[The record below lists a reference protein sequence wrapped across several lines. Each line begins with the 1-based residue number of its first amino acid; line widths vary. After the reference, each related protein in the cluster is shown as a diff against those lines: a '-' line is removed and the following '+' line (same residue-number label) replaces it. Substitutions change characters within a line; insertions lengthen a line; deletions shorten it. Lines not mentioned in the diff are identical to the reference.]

1 MMKKIIALGLAV
13 AGAVWA
19 LSKSR
24 GEKPKDV
31 WVEATDQV

>member
-1 MMKKIIALGLAV
+1 MKKIIALGLAL

-19 LSKSR
+19 VGRAR

-31 WVEATDQV
+31 WAEATDRL